1 MKAYRKNQ
9 DEFPRNL
16 FITILQYFSLDEL
29 KSIKPTNLK
38 YIDKSIKYQIL
49 KIQKISYELMV
60 IKDSDYEDINKKNE
74 KSNSLTLGK
83 VKSDNVYQENL
94 LKKRIGERRKTST
107 QTLLFIPKRNETE
120 KVNLEFL
127 TQESEDKLEKTKLNV
142 IVDSNKQN
150 ETPETIL
157 LLNKGGA
164 QQSNNQKIKHSIMKN
179 VYKLKKRNNSGLRS
193 WNNIKILKLSSPN
206 QIISMKSNLNT
217 DPMELEEKICIKL
230 YTFLCSK
237 KIENFTEKNNEVN
250 YLKGLAHSSLFDE
263 LKNLILSLKYI
274 SLEELSKSRNNYYC
288 FWLNLY
294 NFLTVFSVIYKCEV
308 VSNLYEWFRFLKN
321 SYFTIGNV
329 DISLLEIEAYI
340 LRDKNIIKNIYG
352 MSINNEKLKL
362 PNINK
367 FDSVINFGISLPTFS
382 SPDIRIYYPSNFIES
397 LKYSASL
404 YFSRNLKLDLNK
416 GTIEIPEYIK
426 MIEPNFDFNK
436 KIYNEYFEQDFIKM
450 IKDNPSYKIITGKF
464 NWNLN
469 FSDFI
474 NY

>member
-1 MKAYRKNQ
+1 
-9 DEFPRNL
+9 
-16 FITILQYFSLDEL
+16 
-29 KSIKPTNLK
+29 
-38 YIDKSIKYQIL
+38 
-49 KIQKISYELMV
+49 
-60 IKDSDYEDINKKNE
+60 
-74 KSNSLTLGK
+74 
-83 VKSDNVYQENL
+83 
-94 LKKRIGERRKTST
+94 
-107 QTLLFIPKRNETE
+107 
-120 KVNLEFL
+120 
-127 TQESEDKLEKTKLNV
+127 
-142 IVDSNKQN
+142 
-150 ETPETIL
+150 
-157 LLNKGGA
+157 
-164 QQSNNQKIKHSIMKN
+164 MKN

-274 SLEELSKSRNNYYC
+274 SLEELSKSKNNYYC

-329 DISLLEIEAYI
+329 DISLLEIEAHI

-352 MSINNEKLKL
+352 ISINNEKLKL

-436 KIYNEYFEQDFIKM
+436 KTYNEYFEQDFIKM
-450 IKDNPSYKIITGKF
+450 IKDNPSYKIIINF
-464 NWNLN
+464 NL
-469 FSDFI
+469 FF
-474 NY
+474 YLFRYKCAKH